1 MGIDRIGK
9 GSAPPPSG
17 PTGPKG
23 PGSAEGAARPFEV
36 KRPVESSGAAG
47 AAGVSP
53 VSPAISSPLEQL
65 RAGKIDVNGYVDLKV
80 DAATSHLRGMEP
92 TELADVKKMLR
103 DQIASDPALSD
114 LVKQATGMTPLPRDD

>member
-9 GSAPPPSG
+9 GSGPPPSG
-17 PTGPKG
+17 PTGPRG

-36 KRPVESSGAAG
+36 KRPTEPANAAG
-47 AAGVSP
+47 VAGVSP
-53 VSPAISSPLEQL
+53 AGTSPLEQL

-80 DAATSHLRGMEP
+80 DAATSHLHGMDAA
-92 TELADVKKMLR
+92 ELADVKKTLR

-114 LVKQATGMTPLPRDD
+114 LVKQATGSTPLPRDD

>member
-9 GSAPPPSG
+9 GSAPPPPG

-36 KRPVESSGAAG
+36 KRPIESSS
-47 AAGVSP
+47 AAGVAS
-53 VSPAISSPLEQL
+53 VEPASTSPLEQL
-65 RAGKIDVNGYVDLKV
+65 RAGKVDVNGYVDLKV
-80 DAATSHLRGMEP
+80 DAATSHLHGMDP
-92 TELADVKKMLR
+92 AELADVKKMLR

-114 LVKQATGMTPLPRDD
+114 LVKQATGSTPLPRDD

>member
-36 KRPVESSGAAG
+36 KRPIEPAS
-47 AAGVSP
+47 AAGVAS
-53 VSPAISSPLEQL
+53 VSPASSSPLEQL
-65 RAGKIDVNGYVDLKV
+65 RAGKLDVNGYVDLKV
-80 DAATSHLRGMEP
+80 DAATSHLRGMDP
-92 TELADVKKMLR
+92 AELADVKKMLR

-114 LVKQATGMTPLPRDD
+114 LVKQATGSTPLPRDD

>member
-36 KRPVESSGAAG
+36 KRPIEP
-47 AAGVSP
+47 AGVAP
-53 VSPAISSPLEQL
+53 VAPASSSPLEQL

-80 DAATSHLRGMEP
+80 DAATSHLRGMDP
-92 TELADVKKMLR
+92 AELADVKKMLR

-114 LVKQATGMTPLPRDD
+114 LVKQATGSAPLPRDE